1 MASGDTK
8 TEHYLDV
15 AANGSRADLPTDSCC
30 ETRSQTL
37 IRGVAERVMNLE
49 DEVHEW
55 KDNPDIVDIVAT
67 YADLQNYDTSTL
79 TDKDIIRVLQDEQ
92 HDGESTYYRWDETNN
107 EFNYIGTVGSYYTEA
122 EVDQLLS
129 GKQNTLTAGSNIDIT
144 NDVISATDTTY
155 SAFTGTD
162 GQTAGTS
169 GLVPAP
175 AITDDG
181 KYLKADGTWG
191 AIATSSG
198 AKVLTSAD
206 NNWNSTAHNST
217 TEPFDAIALWL
228 LPNGIYIDDY
238 NRYDSSLKIYMSD
251 GNSAQ
256 SGNDSSIYLVTDS
269 GTSSSPNRIVT
280 QVNKDDIKQY
290 RPAKQFNNVQMLT
303 TFAKKN
309 DIYYTNNSNTS
320 DWARP
325 QIGAQSNA
333 SGARAIAIG
342 TSASATAKGSVAIG
356 AYSSSSTVGVMN
368 IGTSDTGHGYST
380 SNYRLLSGLYD
391 GQSAH
396 DAATVGQINATIDA
410 INTALNVSIPH
421 IGASS

>member
-8 TEHYLDV
+8 TEHLLDV
-15 AANGSRADLPTDSCC
+15 LANGSRADIPEGGCC
-30 ETRSQTL
+30 NSKTQNYILGAINRIIDVEEE
-37 IRGVAERVMNLE
+37 VERLE
-49 DEVHEW
+49 N
-55 KDNPDIVDIVAT
+55 NPDVADIVAT
-67 YADLQNYDTSTL
+67 YADLQSYDTSKL
-79 TDKDIIRVLQDEQ
+79 TDNAVIRVLADET
-92 HDGESTYYRWDETNN
+92 HNDDSTYYRYSLSTG
-107 EFNYIGTVGSYYTEA
+107 EFTYIGESKQYTDF
-122 EVDQLLS
+122 V
-129 GKQNTLTAGSNIDIT
+129 
-144 NDVISATDTTY
+144 
-155 SAFTGTD
+155 GTD
-162 GQTAGTS
+162 GTAAGEA

-175 AITDDG
+175 AVADAG
-181 KYLKADGTWG
+181 KFLKADGTWD

-228 LPNGIYIDDY
+228 LPNGVYIDDY
-238 NRYDSSLKIYMSD
+238 KNGDSSLKIYRSD

-290 RPAKQFNNVQMLT
+290 RPARQFSNFQMLT
-303 TFAKKN
+303 TFAKKS

-356 AYSSSSTVGVMN
+356 AYSSSSTVGVMD
-368 IGTSDTGHGYST
+368 IGTSDMGHGYST

-410 INTALNVSIPH
+410 INTALNTSIPH
-421 IGASS
+421 IGANS